1 MVFMLKTYICFTFLF
16 FFAQRSRNQRGRSRW
31 DYHDHNAPAKS
42 EGCSQSYVDVFT
54 IHVCEIYIFTW
65 IILHVSYIYN
75 IIFHISSLELL
86 CVYTWYIY
94 IYMYH
99 CNRVCV
105 VILQLRSASQPMP
118 KRVPNHRL
126 SHRSTADGA
135 VGAMGLAS
143 SESGI
148 TVIQIPS

>member
-1 MVFMLKTYICFTFLF
+1 M
-16 FFAQRSRNQRGRSRW
+16 N
-31 DYHDHNAPAKS
+31 
-42 EGCSQSYVDVFT
+42 E
-54 IHVCEIYIFTW
+54 
-65 IILHVSYIYN
+65 
-75 IIFHISSLELL
+75 
-86 CVYTWYIY
+86 YIY
-94 IYMYH
+94 IYDIRYIISYFIYQVWSCCAYIHIVYIYHIYIYH

-148 TVIQIPS
+148 TVIQIPSW